1 MQLASWGLALSVLL
15 TVQSAAISTQQPPP
29 ATTPTPPASAAPTV
43 DPEDLPV
50 SLDRIQRALAKTPRL
65 QFDETD
71 RPVFRVQVFGDKP
84 TIEEILGPDFA
95 KGPVK
100 HGGMTHQEFLAMVT
114 PKDVQG
120 YAAFS
125 NEEGAT
131 VAATSFLLQWTLQKA
146 IQEYRQTR
154 DTQRRAAAR
163 QEVLDALAALEK
175 ARAGR

>member
-1 MQLASWGLALSVLL
+1 MQLAFLCLILSALA
-15 TVQSAAISTQQPPP
+15 AQPPQSV
-29 ATTPTPPASAAPTV
+29 APTPAPTPSSASAAGSATV

-65 QFDETD
+65 EFDESE

-84 TIEEILGPDFA
+84 TIDEILGPDWD
-95 KGPVK
+95 KGPVP

-125 NEEGAT
+125 NEEGMT
-131 VAATSFLLQWTLQKA
+131 VAASSFLVQWVLKKA

-154 DTQRRAAAR
+154 DARRRDAAR
-163 QEVLDALAALEK
+163 REVLAALDALEK
-175 ARAGR
+175 ARAAR